1 MWRAESANRSGFTK
15 EFGLPSLRRMDDAAF
30 AHRFEAMFRETYLR
44 AVRRVSDK
52 RERLTPET
60 VALLDHLAMSGPL
73 TPGELAKHLNRAPS
87 TLTEMLDH
95 LFEQQ
100 LLERDRDPND
110 GRKSLIWLSDLGQTA
125 LTEARQV
132 LDTTIV
138 SRAAEALTPHER
150 AEFFNSFQKLV
161 MAMKGSGS

>member
-1 MWRAESANRSGFTK
+1 
-15 EFGLPSLRRMDDAAF
+15 MDDAEF
-30 AHRFEAMFRETYLR
+30 AARFETMFRETYLR

-60 VALLDHLAMSGPL
+60 IALLDHLAMSGPL

-95 LFEQQ
+95 LFAQN

-125 LTEARQV
+125 LAEARQV

-138 SRAAEALTPHER
+138 SRAAAALTPNER
-150 AEFFNSFQKLV
+150 TQFFDSFQKLV
-161 MAMKGSGS
+161 MAMRGRGS

>member
-1 MWRAESANRSGFTK
+1 
-15 EFGLPSLRRMDDAAF
+15 MDDAEF
-30 AHRFEAMFRETYLR
+30 ALRFERMFRETYAR
-44 AVRRVSDK
+44 TVRRVSDK

-87 TLTEMLDH
+87 TLSEMLDH
-95 LFEQQ
+95 LFESK

-110 GRKSLIWLSDLGQTA
+110 GRKSLIWLSAFGQAA

-132 LDTTIV
+132 LDTAII
-138 SRAAEALTPHER
+138 SRAARALSPPER
-150 AEFFNSFQKLV
+150 EQFFHLFQSLV
-161 MAMKGSGS
+161 MAMKGRDHES

>member
-1 MWRAESANRSGFTK
+1 
-15 EFGLPSLRRMDDAAF
+15 MDDAEF
-30 AHRFEAMFRETYLR
+30 AQRFEAMFRETYLR

-52 RERLTPET
+52 RERLTSET

-95 LFEQQ
+95 LFEQA

-110 GRKSLIWLSDLGQTA
+110 GRKSLIWLSDLGRTA
-125 LTEARQV
+125 LAEARQV
-132 LDTTIV
+132 LDTAIV
-138 SRAAEALTPHER
+138 SRAAAALTPAER
-150 AEFFNSFQKLV
+150 MQFFNSFQKLV
-161 MAMKGSGS
+161 MGMGGRGS

>member
-1 MWRAESANRSGFTK
+1 MNDAE
-15 EFGLPSLRRMDDAAF
+15 F
-30 AHRFEAMFRETYLR
+30 AQRFEAMFRETYLR

-60 VALLDHLAMSGPL
+60 IALLDHLAMSGPL

-95 LFEQQ
+95 LFAQE
-100 LLERDRDPND
+100 LLERDRDPAD

-125 LTEARQV
+125 LAEARQV
-132 LDTTIV
+132 LDTAIV
-138 SRAAEALTPHER
+138 ARAAEALTPSER
-150 AEFFNSFQKLV
+150 AEFFSTFQRLV
-161 MAMKGSGS
+161 MAMGGRGS